1 MRLNR
6 MLIFDLLEIVLIMT
20 QDRCMVY
27 VERTRG
33 SEMVLDAAD
42 GSPM

>member
-1 MRLNR
+1 MRLNK
-6 MLIFDLLEIVLIMT
+6 MLILDRLEIVLIMT
-20 QDRCMVY
+20 QDRCMVCA
-27 VERTRG
+27 ERTRG